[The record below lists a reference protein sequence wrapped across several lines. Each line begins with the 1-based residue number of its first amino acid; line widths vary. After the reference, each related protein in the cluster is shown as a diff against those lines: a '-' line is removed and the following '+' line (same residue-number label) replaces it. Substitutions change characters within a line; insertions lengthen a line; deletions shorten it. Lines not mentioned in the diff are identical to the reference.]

1 MKVNSTSKL
10 AVLVLLIFVT
20 SQIIA
25 QNPTLSDSVSPKSLT
40 PGKSRTLIGGTIT
53 NFGFG
58 GPALKF
64 SKYNNQ
70 FTIMTGGRGACT
82 INNRITLGGG
92 GYGMANSITLPDSGP
107 DTDTAHYYKMGYGG
121 LEIGYIIISGRKMNI
136 GSTLLVA
143 AGAELLENKSVNNN
157 KISYGRDFKIIPVFE
172 PSLYVEFQLNN
183 IIRLHTG
190 FSYRFVKSNELNK
203 IHVPDMSGL
212 SFYIGMLFGNG
223 TPK

>member
-1 MKVNSTSKL
+1 MKINSALKL
-10 AVLVLLIFVT
+10 AVLVLLTFIT

-25 QNPTLSDSVSPKSLT
+25 QNPTLSDSVSAKSST
-40 PGKSRTLIGGTIT
+40 SGKPRILFGGTIT
-53 NFGFG
+53 NFGYG

-70 FTIMTGGRGACT
+70 FAILPGGRGACT

-92 GYGMANSITLPDSGP
+92 GYGMANSIILPDSGY

-136 GSTLLVA
+136 GSTLLFA
-143 AGAELLENKSVNNN
+143 AGAEFIENKSASNN
-157 KISYGRDFKIIPVFE
+157 KISYGKDFKIIPVFE
-172 PSLYVEFQLNN
+172 PSLYVEFQLNQ

-190 FSYRFVKSNELNK
+190 ISYRFVKSNELNK
-203 IHVPDMSGL
+203 IHVPDMSGF
-212 SFYIGMLFGNG
+212 SCYIGLLFGNN
-223 TPK
+223 